1 MAMKKMMRMMMKKMV
16 KRTKKLMSLKKRMM
30 RTRKRYAL
38 MLAVT
43 ARAHQ
48 KHGKPVLN
56 HVVTVIACHAH
67 V

>member
-1 MAMKKMMRMMMKKMV
+1 METKKTMRMMTKKMV

-43 ARAHQ
+43 ARLHQ